1 MFASDWLV
9 VIVYKSTD
17 NKNGVRCNVRAFS
30 TENIVNTARTFSIL
44 M

>member
-9 VIVYKSTD
+9 DIVYKSTD
-17 NKNGVRCNVRAFS
+17 NKN
-30 TENIVNTARTFSIL
+30 VNKVNSAWTFSIL